1 MADLSLD
8 RPLPVAPSGYRSSG
22 WWGLATVIATEAALF
37 IFLIFAYA
45 YLGSQ
50 SATPW
55 PPGGAPALRLAL
67 PNTFVLLLSS
77 VAAWWGQKG
86 IERGRQGQL
95 VLGLAIALVLGA
107 IFAGVQAMEW
117 ADKPHGPSN
126 STYLSLYF
134 TITGVHLAH
143 VAVGL
148 VLLLALLIWAISG
161 CFTRRRHEHV
171 GVGLL
176 YWHFVDAVW
185 LVVFTTFYLT
195 PRMGIFR

>member
-22 WWGLATVIATEAALF
+22 WWGLAMVIATEAALF
-37 IFLIFAYA
+37 VFLIFAYA

-67 PNTFVLLLSS
+67 PNTVVLLLSS

-86 IERGRQGQL
+86 IEQGRRGQL
-95 VLGLAIALVLGA
+95 IAGLAIALVLGV
-107 IFAGVQAMEW
+107 IFADVQGMEW
-117 ADKPHGPSN
+117 AAKPHGPSD
-126 STYLSLYF
+126 SAYLSLYF

-148 VLLLALLIWAISG
+148 ALLLALLIWSMLG
-161 CFTRRRHEHV
+161 SFTAQRHEHV

-195 PRMGIFR
+195 PRMGIF

>member
-8 RPLPVAPSGYRSSG
+8 QPLPVAPSGYRSPG
-22 WWGLATVIATEAALF
+22 WWGLAATIATEAALF

-50 SATPW
+50 SVTPW
-55 PPGGAPALRLAL
+55 PPGGAPDLTLAG
-67 PNTFVLLLSS
+67 PNTLVLLASS
-77 VAAWWGQKG
+77 LAAWWGQKG
-86 IERGRQGQL
+86 IERGRRGQL
-95 VLGLAIALVLGA
+95 IAGLAIALVLGV
-107 IFAGVQAMEW
+107 IFAGVQGLEW
-117 ADKPHGPSN
+117 AKKPHGPADSA
-126 STYLSLYF
+126 YLSLYF

-148 VLLLALLIWAISG
+148 ALLLALLIWAIGGAFSA
-161 CFTRRRHEHV
+161 RRHQHV

-195 PRMGIFR
+195 PRMGIF